1 MNKNLRVVQIS
12 ILLIL
17 FMATSSSAVEFRLG
31 GTDLNVGG
39 SARLDTGWEYNNKG
53 DVADGE
59 PGSNSKMF
67 VTIPS
72 DTNINIKAK
81 NGNLLGY
88 AELGLSNP
96 HLNIYNSSDSN
107 PQDKGAVRLR
117 YAYGQDAFNNNNE
130 MLIGQSDCM
139 FSQLTP
145 KQYLYDDNGMQGFGV
160 AMSDRYP
167 QLRYTYKQNRIT
179 AQVAIQQPVT
189 PVPSDFKD
197 LSSDYEANV
206 VIPAIVGSLTYKI
219 TNDISIIPNLYF
231 QYYKLKADDTAQI
244 VTEDIDV
251 TTFGLCL
258 NAQAKINMLNLTGG
272 VWWGINLGIFGNDK
286 RFNLSSDSPVFGAP
300 VGNNYAESGISTNI
314 KNNQSYG
321 GWFQATAPVGPG
333 LLAGG
338 IGGQRA
344 QTGVTEHGYME
355 NIYTWGLFANYA
367 YKLIQNFTI
376 APEIVFM
383 NNGYDV
389 DRRNL
394 GNTTLVG
401 VHFQYDF

>member
-1 MNKNLRVVQIS
+1 MKKIS
-12 ILLIL
+12 IIPTSFLMVLI
-17 FMATSSSAVEFRLG
+17 FAASSSAVEFRLG
-31 GTDLNVGG
+31 STDLNVGG
-39 SARLDTGWEYNNKG
+39 SARLDTGWEYNDKG

-59 PGSNSKMF
+59 PGSNTKMF

-81 NGNLLGY
+81 TGNLLGY

-96 HLNIYNSSDSN
+96 HLNIYNSSASN

-117 YAYGQDAFNNNNE
+117 YAYGQYAFDNNNE
-130 MLIGQSDCM
+130 ILIGQTDCM

-160 AMSDRYP
+160 VLSDRYP

-179 AQVAIQQPVT
+179 AQVAIQQAVT
-189 PVPSDFKD
+189 PDPTYFKD
-197 LSSDYEANV
+197 LSSAYEANMI
-206 VIPAIVGSLTYKI
+206 IPAIVGSLTYKI
-219 TNDISIIPNLYF
+219 NNDFSIIPNLYF
-231 QYYKLKADDTAQI
+231 QYYKLKADDTTQI

-258 NAQAKINMLNLTGG
+258 NAQAKINIVNLTGG
-272 VWWGINLGIFGNDK
+272 IWWGVNLGIFRNDK

-300 VGNNYAESGISTNI
+300 VGNKYAEPGISTKI
-314 KNNQSYG
+314 KNNQSCG
-321 GWFQATAPVGPG
+321 GWVQAAAPVGPG

-338 IGGQRA
+338 IGAQRA
-344 QTGVTEHGYME
+344 QTGVTAHGYME
-355 NIYTWGLFANYA
+355 NIYTWAIYANYT
-367 YKLIQNFTI
+367 YMLIKNFTI

-401 VHFQYDF
+401 AHFQYDF